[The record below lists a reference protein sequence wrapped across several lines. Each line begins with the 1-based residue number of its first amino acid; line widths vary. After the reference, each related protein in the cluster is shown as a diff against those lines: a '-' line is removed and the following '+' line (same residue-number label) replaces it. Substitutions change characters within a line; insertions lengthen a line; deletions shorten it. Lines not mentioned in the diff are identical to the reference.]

1 MDSISPKDTHIN
13 VIRDLKSGLA
23 NAEEL
28 LRETASSAGE
38 GKVTELAD
46 KLRDHFCVLKERLHD
61 AEDVAREKTKAA
73 VNVTEDFVHEHP
85 WTSVGIAAGVGLI
98 IGILIGRR

>member
-1 MDSISPKDTHIN
+1 MDSITAKDNQAN
-13 VIRDLKSGLA
+13 VIRDIKSGLA

-38 GKVTELAD
+38 SKVTELAD

-61 AEDVAREKTKAA
+61 AEDIAREKTKAA
-73 VNVTEDFVHEHP
+73 VNITEDFVHERP
-85 WTSVGIAAGVGLI
+85 WTAVGIAAGVGLI
-98 IGILIGRR
+98 IGLLIGRR